1 MRVLHVSHQYHPAI
15 GGSERYIIDLSETL
29 AQRGHAV
36 SVFTTQSRDY
46 HTWRNELPASE
57 IIQGVPVTRFP
68 SLPRGALAWRLLQIG
83 QQGSAYSA
91 SHLYTPHLLYGN
103 GPISP
108 ALFAALLRQARDYD
122 LMHINQLH
130 YAHAWTAYIAARWRG
145 VPIVLTPHLHVEQP
159 QTYDAPHLWQVLRGS
174 DANLAVTR
182 AEQDFLAERLPGHQ
196 VVLGGNGLRLAD
208 FPPRDRASARARFG
222 LPPDAFVLLCLG
234 RKTEYKGLAEVLRI
248 FALLRRQRP
257 DLYLLAVGP
266 ETDHSQRLWQQYQG
280 LAGVVVRG
288 AVADDERLDAL
299 AACDALAMPS
309 TGEAFGIVYLEAW
322 AYAKPVIGATIQ
334 SVASLVTD
342 GVDGLLVDPAMP
354 NQLLTAIMT
363 LVDNPARAAAMGQ
376 AGQAK
381 LVRRYTTER
390 ITDIVEGLYARVLRR
405 RRTTQVRPARVAAA
419 PLRQK
424 A

>member
-1 MRVLHVSHQYHPAI
+1 MRILHVTHQYHPAI
-15 GGSERYIIDLSETL
+15 GGSERYITDLSETL

-36 SVFTTQSRDY
+36 SVFTTQARDY
-46 HTWRNELPASE
+46 HTWRNELPPRE
-57 IIQGVPVTRFP
+57 TINGVPVTRFP
-68 SLPRGALAWRLLQIG
+68 SLPRGGLAWRLLQIG
-83 QQGSAYSA
+83 QQGSAFSA

-108 ALFAALLRQARDYD
+108 ALFAALLRQVRNYD
-122 LMHINQLH
+122 LVHINQLH
-130 YAHAWTAYIAARWRG
+130 YAHAWTAYIAARGRG
-145 VPIVLTPHLHVEQP
+145 VPIVVTPHLHVEQP

-174 DANLAVTR
+174 DAILAVTR
-182 AEQDFLAERLPGHQ
+182 AEQKFLAERLPGRQ

-208 FPPRDRASARARFG
+208 FPPRDRANARSRFG
-222 LPPDAFVLLCLG
+222 LPPHAFVLLCLG

-248 FALLRRQRP
+248 FALLRRARQ

-266 ETDHSQRLWQQYQG
+266 ETAHSQRLWEQYAG
-280 LAGVVVRG
+280 LDGLVVRG

-334 SVASLVTD
+334 AVASLVAD
-342 GVDGLLVDPAMP
+342 GVDGLLVDPTMP
-354 NQLLTAIMT
+354 TQLLTAITT

-376 AGQAK
+376 AGRAK

-390 ITDIVEGLYARVLRR
+390 IADTVEGLYARLLRR
-405 RRTTQVRPARVAAA
+405 QRTTRSGAISVPAAIREEA
-419 PLRQK
+419 
-424 A
+424 